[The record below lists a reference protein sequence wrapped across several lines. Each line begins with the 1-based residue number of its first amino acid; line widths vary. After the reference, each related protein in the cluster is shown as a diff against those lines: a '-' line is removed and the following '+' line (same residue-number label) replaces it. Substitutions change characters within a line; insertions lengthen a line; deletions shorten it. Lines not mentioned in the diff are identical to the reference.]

1 MKTGDQR
8 VRVILEKQAH
18 RRVAVF
24 CKGLFRARSPVVWR
38 REAYLREEGA

>member
-1 MKTGDQR
+1 MNPSAQR
-8 VRVILEKQAH
+8 VRVILEKQPH

-24 CKGLFRARSPVVWR
+24 CKGLFRARSPVRQR